1 MENYDLDFSTL
12 DGTLSGDTVFGF
24 FTLTNKV
31 KKESV
36 KLEGGASYA
45 ADSLTFDKQISLT
58 GGKVQLSS
66 GVISNGIG
74 FTVETGKTATVTV
87 YAAQKSDKSTTLKVI
102 NAEGADVTVS
112 NLTKDGAA
120 LAEFD
125 VLSKTVVE
133 KYVFTLGEGTYYLG
147 GAGGGAY
154 VYGIS
159 VSVAAAE

>member
-1 MENYDLDFSTL
+1 MYTTASFLP
-12 DGTLSGDTVFGF
+12 
-24 FTLTNKV
+24 LTT
-31 KKESV
+31 
-36 KLEGGASYA
+36 A
-45 ADSLTFDKQISLT
+45 ATAK
-58 GGKVQLSS
+58 
-66 GVISNGIG
+66 N
-74 FTVETGKTATVTV
+74 KTATVTV

-133 KYVFTLGEGTYYLG
+133 KYVFTLSAGTYYLG